1 MRRRRR
7 KEGKKDGTEGRR
19 RKEGS
24 LKADIV
30 VINISQSQLDPKLC
44 ILWSLNIYLTN
55 EWVNKWKL
63 LDCYQQILVV
73 IAVVVL
79 IMNTFLVYALARPCS
94 KHFTCINSVNL
105 RVTLGHWVPFT
116 HPFYKQE
123 NWGMRFLSNFPKT
136 IWLYGYRVR
145 IQTQAV

>member
-55 EWVNKWKL
+55 E
-63 LDCYQQILVV
+63 
-73 IAVVVL
+73 
-79 IMNTFLVYALARPCS
+79 
-94 KHFTCINSVNL
+94 
-105 RVTLGHWVPFT
+105 
-116 HPFYKQE
+116 
-123 NWGMRFLSNFPKT
+123 
-136 IWLYGYRVR
+136 
-145 IQTQAV
+145 